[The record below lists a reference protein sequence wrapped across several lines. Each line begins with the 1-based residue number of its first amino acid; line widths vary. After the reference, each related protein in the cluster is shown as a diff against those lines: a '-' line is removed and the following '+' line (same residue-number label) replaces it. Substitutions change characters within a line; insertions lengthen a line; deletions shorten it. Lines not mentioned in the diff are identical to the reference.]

1 MSRSFLAIVLL
12 ILMSGCARSGR
23 EELLRRHVLQHYRQD
38 IREKYDMILLITPNN
53 CPAVVNGLLEYTA
66 QVKMR
71 NRVAVLVVGIDS
83 SRVHN
88 QAGNEFMIEEEDD
101 FLRSPAGLYMPA
113 LIPVGKPASETV
125 RISVHNIDSV
135 FSLLYPGK

>member
-1 MSRSFLAIVLL
+1 MSRSFLVIVLL
-12 ILMSGCARSGR
+12 ILVTGCAKPGR
-23 EELLRRHVLQHYRQD
+23 EELLRRHVLERYRQD
-38 IREKYDMILLITPNN
+38 IREKYDMVLLITPNN

-66 QVKMR
+66 RVKMS

-88 QAGNEFMIEEEDD
+88 QAGNEFMIEEDDD

-113 LIPVGKPASETV
+113 LIPVGKSASTTV